1 MNYGL
6 NRRQFLSTLALPL
19 LAQPKPPQNVVL
31 ILIDDL
37 GYKDFN
43 CYSTEANPVP
53 YPTPYVNE
61 LVKESTLFTRFYAAC
76 PVCSPTRAS
85 ILTGKYP
92 TRTGLTDWIPGMQ
105 PAPAAKLETPQ
116 TKEELALSERTIA
129 EYLKPLGYA
138 TASFG
143 KWHLGGADFSPTNQ
157 GFDTNIGGNEKGQP
171 NKYLAPFTMPGLTD
185 APPGTELTAY
195 LTKLANQ
202 WIAKQAEAKK
212 PFFLYLPHFGVHT
225 PLGATLEMVANYR
238 NANVISPTYAAMI
251 DPIDESVGSIRRQ
264 LERSGVSNDT
274 MIILTSDNGAL
285 ASLNGKTSTSIQPL
299 RQQKGYLYEG
309 GIRVP
314 CIIHDPRKKQPV
326 VIDNPACSIDFLP
339 TILSWLGQ
347 PVPNNI
353 DGTPLFNRKEQPIY
367 YWHYPHYHGAGGKP
381 GGAVIDGDFKLIED
395 FETGR
400 TELYNLKTD
409 IGEKKDLSQSDPAR
423 RSSLYLRLKR
433 WREETKAIMPTPK
446 TEAASLPPP
455 GERSIRT
462 LRSETAPG

>member
-1 MNYGL
+1 M
-6 NRRQFLSTLALPL
+6 NRRQFLTTAALPL
-19 LAQPKPPQNVVL
+19 LAQPKPPQNIVL

-37 GYKDFN
+37 GYKDLN

-53 YPTPYVNE
+53 YPTPNVNE
-61 LVKESTLFTRFYAAC
+61 LVKESALFNRFYAAC

-92 TRTGLTDWIPGMQ
+92 TRTGITDWIPGLQ
-105 PAPAAKLETPQ
+105 PPAGATLDTPQ

-143 KWHLGGADFSPTNQ
+143 KWHLGGAGFSPTSQ
-157 GFDTNIGGNEKGQP
+157 GFDLNTGGDGKGQP

-185 APPGTELTAY
+185 APTGTELTAY
-195 LTKLANQ
+195 LTRLANQ
-202 WIAKQAEAKK
+202 WVAKQAEAKK

-225 PLGATLEMVANYR
+225 PLGASLEMVANYR
-238 NANVISPTYAAMI
+238 NASVINPTYAAMI
-251 DPIDESVGSIRRQ
+251 ETIDNSVGAIRRQ
-264 LERSGVSNDT
+264 LEQSGVAGDT

-285 ASLNGKTSTSIQPL
+285 ANLNGKNSTSIQPL

-314 CIIHDPRKKQPV
+314 CIIHDPRKKQPT
-326 VIDNPACSIDFLP
+326 VIDSPACSIDFLP

-347 PVPNNI
+347 PIPNNI
-353 DGTPLFNRKEQPIY
+353 DGTPLFSRKEQPIY

-400 TELYNLKTD
+400 TELYNLRTD
-409 IGEKKDLSQSDPAR
+409 IGEKKDLSASDPAR
-423 RSSLYLRLKR
+423 RSSLYLRLRR

-446 TEAASLPPP
+446 TAAASLPPP
-455 GERSIRT
+455 AERSRQT
-462 LRSETAPG
+462 PRSGIVRG

>member
-1 MNYGL
+1 M
-6 NRRQFLSTLALPL
+6 NRRQFLSTATLPL
-19 LAQPKPPQNVVL
+19 IAQPKPPQNIVL
-31 ILIDDL
+31 ILVDDL

-61 LVKESTLFTRFYAAC
+61 LAKESTVFHRFYAAC

-92 TRTGLTDWIPGMQ
+92 TRTGITDWIPGMR
-105 PAPAAKLETPQ
+105 PPEGSRLETPQ
-116 TKEELALSERTIA
+116 TKEELALSEKTIA

-143 KWHLGGADFSPTNQ
+143 KWHLGGAGFSPTHQ
-157 GFDTNIGGNEKGQP
+157 GFDLNVGGDDKGQP
-171 NKYLAPFTMPGLTD
+171 NRYIAPFIMPGLTD
-185 APPGTELTAY
+185 APVGAELTAY
-195 LTKLANQ
+195 LTGLANM
-202 WIAKQAEAKK
+202 WIEKQAVAKK

-225 PLGATLEMVANYR
+225 PLGASLETISYYK
-238 NANVISPTYAAMI
+238 NANVINPTYAAMI
-251 DPIDESVGSIRRQ
+251 ENIDNSLGSIRRQ

-274 MIILTSDNGAL
+274 LIILTSDNGAL
-285 ASLNGKTSTSIQPL
+285 ANLRGKTSTSNAPL
-299 RQQKGYLYEG
+299 REQKGYLYEG

-314 CIIHDPRKKQPV
+314 CIIHDPRRKQAA
-326 VIDNPACSIDFLP
+326 VIDSPACSIDFLP

-353 DGTPLFNRKEQPIY
+353 DGTALFNRKDQPVY

-395 FETGR
+395 YESGR

-433 WREETKAIMPTPK
+433 WREETKAILPTPK
-446 TEAASLPPP
+446 TEAASWPPP
-455 GERSIRT
+455 AGRSRQRR
-462 LRSETAPG
+462 RSETAPG